1 MEFAGP
7 VIEEMSIS
15 SRMALCN
22 LAVELGAKNGIVNPD
37 DKVYRYLKDRTSVPY
52 HPVTS
57 DPGARYARVYEID
70 AEQLEPLVA

>member
-1 MEFAGP
+1 MEAYRAMEFAGP

-37 DKVYRYLKDRTSVPY
+37 DKVCRYLKDRTLSL
-52 HPVTS
+52 T
-57 DPGARYARVYEID
+57 I
-70 AEQLEPLVA
+70 L